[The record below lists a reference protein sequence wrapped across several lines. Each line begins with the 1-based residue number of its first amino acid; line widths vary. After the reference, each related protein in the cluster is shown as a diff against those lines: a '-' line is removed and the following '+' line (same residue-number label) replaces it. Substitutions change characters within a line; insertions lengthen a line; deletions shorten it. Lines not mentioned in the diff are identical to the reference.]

1 MEDLINL
8 FVFLISGVL
17 GVGIMRFFRKR
28 EVKAENDKVVKKVND
43 INLKNEEMTKQI
55 LDNLTKAANRLAELE
70 KQKNEQPKTD
80 QELVDWFANR
90 KPDKH
95 Q

>member
-1 MEDLINL
+1 MEDLIS
-8 FVFLISGVL
+8 VFIFLMSGVL

-28 EVKAENDKVVKKVND
+28 EVRAENDKVVKKVND